1 MQHSKLLSSRNK
13 EHATEA
19 TDVSRADAA
28 DTSGV
33 EAQSKLKS
41 EDKDD
46 SVQNATDPDSNK
58 CDQNL
63 PGEFSESSRSTGE
76 SSRSTY
82 ESSRSTCESS
92 RSTGK
97 SSDEA
102 VKPKQFYIED
112 IESQWR
118 KFNIDLIPK
127 VPLKND
133 A

>member
-76 SSRSTY
+76 SSRSTD
-82 ESSRSTCESS
+82 
-92 RSTGK
+92 K
-97 SSDEA
+97 SQDEA
-102 VKPKQFYIED
+102 VKPTQFYIED

-118 KFNIDLIPK
+118 KFNIDLVPK
-127 VPLKND
+127 VRL
-133 A
+133 

>member
-1 MQHSKLLSSRNK
+1 ML
-13 EHATEA
+13 E
-19 TDVSRADAA
+19 
-28 DTSGV
+28 
-33 EAQSKLKS
+33 S
-41 EDKDD
+41 EDKDN
-46 SVQNATDPDSNK
+46 SVQNMTDTADHQS
-58 CDQNL
+58 DQNL
-63 PGEFSESSRSTGE
+63 PGEVSESSRSTGE